1 MILMMLLNKR
11 RLGLFVLLVLALFSA
26 GGERVRTQG
35 PAFRGAYVE
44 DELLVKLKPAA
55 SVAKLL
61 DRNGLERLREF
72 PGSGWQLFRLPQG
85 LNVDAA
91 VEHFQKLPEVA
102 AAQPNFVYHAQAN
115 ADDPR
120 FGDLYGLNK
129 IQAPLAWDTTTGGPN
144 VVVAVIDLG
153 IDYNHEDLS
162 ANMWRNPG
170 ESGTDQLGRDKATNG
185 VDDDGNGYSDD
196 VFGIDTI
203 NRDSDPLDDSGH
215 GTHVAGTIGAVGN
228 NSKGVVGV
236 NWTVRLMALKTHDA
250 AGNGTSASVV
260 EAFRYAALMRDR
272 GINIR
277 VTNSSWGGS
286 PEAPSFD
293 QALKD
298 AIDGAGEAGILNVCA
313 AGNGNNNNDTVPFY
327 PATYDSP
334 SIISVAAS
342 DQNDNKVS
350 FSSYGATTVD
360 LAAPGLGIL
369 STLPGT
375 YGSLSGTSM
384 STPHVSGAAAL
395 LCAYNPHLSLGQL
408 KAAILNTVDSV
419 PQWSGLSVTGGRL
432 NLSRALQSIPTSNQI
447 DSAEFFVR
455 QQYLDFLGREP
466 DPGGQSFWTNEI
478 NRCGNDQSCVRSRR
492 IGVSAAFFIEMEF
505 QQTGS
510 FVIRLYRASFGR
522 RPSFT
527 EFITDRSMVT
537 GAPNPEQLQQVL
549 ADQWVAR
556 ASFQQ
561 VYPLTMTAEQ
571 FVNRLF
577 DTAQLIPFTVERQQ
591 QIDSMINQGKT
602 RAEVLRSVIEI
613 QAFKNREFN
622 PAFVL
627 MQYFGYLRRDPEE
640 GGYLFWLEVLD
651 NREPNNYRSMVCAFL
666 TSAEYQLRFAPVV
679 SRTNAECG
687 E

>member
-1 MILMMLLNKR
+1 MVLLNKR
-11 RLGLFVLLVLALFSA
+11 LLSLFVVLVLALLSA
-26 GGERVRTQG
+26 GGENARTQE
-35 PAFRGAYVE
+35 PTLRGDYIE
-44 DELLVKLKPAA
+44 GELLVKLTPTA

-61 DRNGLERLREF
+61 DRQIGVERLREF
-72 PGSGWQLFRLPQG
+72 AGSGWELFRLPKG
-85 LNVDAA
+85 LSVSAA
-91 VEHFQKLPEVA
+91 VERFRTLPEVA
-102 AAQPNFVYHAQAN
+102 AVQPNFVYRTQAN
-115 ADDPR
+115 TNDPR
-120 FGDLYGLNK
+120 FSDLYGLNK
-129 IQAPLAWDTTTGGPN
+129 IQAPLAWDTTTGGAS

-153 IDYNHEDLS
+153 IDYNHEDLN

-170 ESGTDQLGRDKATNG
+170 ETGSDQLGRDKSTNG
-185 VDDDGNGYSDD
+185 LDDDSNGYSDD

-203 NRDSDPLDDSGH
+203 NRDSDPMDDSGH

-260 EAFRYAALMRDR
+260 EAFHYAASMRER
-272 GINIR
+272 GINVR
-277 VTNSSWGGS
+277 VTNSSWGGA

-298 AIDGAGEAGILNVCA
+298 AIDAAGDAGILNVCA
-313 AGNGNNNNDTVPFY
+313 AGNANNNNDTGPFY

-342 DQNDNKVS
+342 DQSDNKVG
-350 FSSYGATTVD
+350 FSSYGVTTVD
-360 LAAPGLGIL
+360 LAAPGVGIL
-369 STLPGT
+369 STLPGA

-384 STPHVSGAAAL
+384 STPHVAGAAAL
-395 LCAYNPHLSLGQL
+395 LCAYNPNLSLFQL
-408 KAAILNTVDSV
+408 KAAILNSVDPV
-419 PQWSGLSVTGGRL
+419 PQWSGLTVTGGRL
-432 NLSRALQSIPTSNQI
+432 NVSRALQSIPTANQI
-447 DSAEFFVR
+447 DSADFFVR

-478 NRCGNDQSCVRSRR
+478 TRCGTDQACVRSRR

-510 FVIRLYRASFGR
+510 FVIRLYRASLGR
-522 RPSFT
+522 RPSFA
-527 EFITDRSMVT
+527 EFSADRVMLSGV
-537 GAPNPEQLQQVL
+537 PDPEQLQQAL

-556 ASFQQ
+556 DSFKQ
-561 VYPLTMTAEQ
+561 VYPLAMSADE
-571 FVNRLF
+571 FVNKLF
-577 DTAQLIPFTVERQQ
+577 DTAQLTPFADERQQ
-591 QIDSMINQGKT
+591 QIDAMINHGKS
-602 RAEVLRSVIEI
+602 RAEVLRAVIEI